1 MVRTVN
7 PQTPEFLERR
17 AEFHNRLR
25 EESPVSRV
33 EAPEYYIVAG
43 YEHVQALLTRHEL
56 YSKAWGSQLGKGE
69 HNLALNQDPPAFDEF
84 RALYAGYMSPKGV
97 QRWSAACERIADDLI
112 DAFLPLGRGDLQEL
126 FGKPLPA
133 TVTALALGLP
143 QGQIDR
149 YRRWTDAF
157 LKTMAEDPQAQARI
171 IEEMY
176 AFFDEEFERRRE
188 RLRAAKIDEPRREHV
203 GPVLEDNLIS
213 VLMTTRYQGRYL
225 TNDELRRT
233 VRGFFIGGVDTTG
246 ALILNVLHRLLER
259 RELWE
264 AVCADPSLIMT
275 AIDESLRFEPPA
287 IGMFRGAA
295 CPISIGGDTI
305 PQDARILY
313 SLFSANRDPAVFEDP
328 DTFRLDRDPAERARH
343 MAFGAGA
350 HFCPGA
356 WTARLEARVAIEA
369 LARRVPGLRLAG
381 RVEHFDTS
389 NFWVVRRFPAAWD

>member
-1 MVRTVN
+1 MIRTVD
-7 PQTPEFLERR
+7 PHAPEALEHR
-17 AEFHNRLR
+17 AEFHNQLR
-25 EESPVSRV
+25 ELGPVSRV
-33 EAPEYYIVAG
+33 AHPEYYIVTG
-43 YEHVQALLTRHEL
+43 YANVETLLTDPVR
-56 YSKAWGSQLGKGE
+56 YSKAWGSQLAKSE
-69 HNLALNQDPPAFDEF
+69 HKLALNQDPPEFDEF
-84 RALYAGYMSPKGV
+84 RAIYAGYMSPKGV
-97 QRWSAACERIADDLI
+97 QRWSSDCKRIAHALI
-112 DAFLPLGRGDLQEL
+112 DGFLPRGEGDLQDL

-143 QGQIDR
+143 QGQVER

-157 LKTMAEDPQAQARI
+157 LKTMAEDPEAQARVTA
-171 IEEMY
+171 EMY
-176 AFFDEEFERRRE
+176 AFFDEEFERRRAA
-188 RLRAAKIDEPRREHV
+188 LRAANIEAPTREHI
-203 GPVLEDNLIS
+203 GAVLDDNLIS
-213 VLMTTRYQGRYL
+213 VLMTTQYRGRYL

-264 AVCADPSLIMT
+264 AVCADPALIMT

-295 CPISIGGDTI
+295 CPIDVAGETI
-305 PQDARILY
+305 PEDARVLY

-328 DTFRLDRDPAERARH
+328 DSFSLDRKPGNAPH
-343 MAFGAGA
+343 LGFGAGA

-369 LARRVPGLRLAG
+369 LVQRVPQLRLNG
-381 RVEHFDTS
+381 PVEHFDLT
-389 NFWVVRRFPAAWD
+389 NFWVVRRFPAAWS

>member
-1 MVRTVN
+1 MVRTVD
-7 PQTPEFLERR
+7 PHAPEALERR
-17 AEFHNRLR
+17 AEFHNQLR
-25 EESPVSRV
+25 ERGPLSRV
-33 EAPEYYIVAG
+33 SHPEYYVVAG
-43 YEHVQALLTRHEL
+43 YENVETLLTDHER
-56 YSKAWGSQLGKGE
+56 YSKAWGSQLATSE
-69 HNLALNQDPPAFDEF
+69 HNLALNQDPPEFDDF
-84 RALYAGYMSPKGV
+84 RAIYAGYMSPRGV
-97 QRWSAACERIADDLI
+97 QRWSADCRRIADELI
-112 DAFLPLGRGDLQEL
+112 DTLLPLGHGDLQVL

-143 QGQIDR
+143 QGQVDR

-157 LKTMAEDPQAQARI
+157 LKTMAEDPEAQARVI
-171 IEEMY
+171 SEMY
-176 AFFDEEFERRRE
+176 AFFDEEFERRRAA
-188 RLRAAKIDEPRREHV
+188 LRAAQVDAPGREHV
-203 GPVLEDNLIS
+203 GPVLDDNLIS
-213 VLMTTRYQGRYL
+213 VLMTARYRGRYL

-264 AVCADPSLIMT
+264 AVCADPSLIMS

-295 CPISIGGDTI
+295 CPISVGGETI
-305 PQDARILY
+305 PQDARVLY

-328 DTFRLDRDPAERARH
+328 DSFRIDRKAGGAPH
-343 MAFGAGA
+343 LAFGAGA

-369 LARRVPGLRLAG
+369 LAARVPNLRLAG
-381 RVEHFDTS
+381 RVEHFDTI
-389 NFWVVRRFPAAWD
+389 NFWVVQSFPAAWD